1 MQNFEDRRDPNRP
14 RDITQRKV
22 KANKTKYE
30 HDIPKI
36 QTPKVNIDFSA
47 LLNNK
52 AVFIGVLIFVL
63 FILINIVGS
72 SITASTYNDNEIH
85 RSAQVQPIF

>member
-1 MQNFEDRRDPNRP
+1 MSEFQDRRDPNRP

-36 QTPKVNIDFSA
+36 QTPKIDLDLSA
-47 LLNNK
+47 ILNNK
-52 AVFIGVLIFVL
+52 AVLIGALIVVL
-63 FILINIVGS
+63 FLLINIIGS
-72 SITASTYNDNEIH
+72 SITSSTYDDNEIH
-85 RSAQVQPIF
+85 RSEKVQPIF